1 VTRPR
6 GALGD
11 PNVRTHTHTHTLC
24 GVSIATCDR
33 SMSIGPTRS
42 DPRDRSIDRSDHQNP
57 RVAGVHAMRSR
68 RSTGRFSRSIDR
80 SDPWVRSR
88 RNIRSTSSVVI
99 VRRRRRQCATT
110 TVPDDDD
117 ARLRRVDAAHRDAY
131 TPWGVVRSR
140 THPSRAD
147 DDDDDGDGDGDAR
160 DRSRDDDDGGVG
172 ARGARGANERCDAR
186 RASTNGRARCV

>member
-1 VTRPR
+1 MR
-6 GALGD
+6 
-11 PNVRTHTHTHTLC
+11 
-24 GVSIATCDR
+24 CDR
-33 SMSIGPTRS
+33 DGRPV
-42 DPRDRSIDRSDHQNP
+42 DLVDRSIDRT
-57 RVAGVHAMRSR
+57 RG
-68 RSTGRFSRSIDR
+68 FL
-80 SDPWVRSR
+80 RSR

-99 VRRRRRQCATT
+99 VRRRQCATT

-140 THPSRAD
+140 THPSRADDD

>member
-1 VTRPR
+1 MRMR
-6 GALGD
+6 
-11 PNVRTHTHTHTLC
+11 
-24 GVSIATCDR
+24 SID
-33 SMSIGPTRS
+33 RS
-42 DPRDRSIDRSDHQNP
+42 DPRDRSIDRSIDRSDHQNP

-99 VRRRRRQCATT
+99 VRRRRRRRQCATT

-140 THPSRAD
+140 THPSRADDD